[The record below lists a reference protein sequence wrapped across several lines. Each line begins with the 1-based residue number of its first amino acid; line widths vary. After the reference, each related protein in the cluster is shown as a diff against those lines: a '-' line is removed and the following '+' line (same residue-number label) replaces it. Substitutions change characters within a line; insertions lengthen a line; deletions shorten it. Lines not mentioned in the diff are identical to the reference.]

1 VIVAGSFF
9 LADGREWHSS
19 SSTFFWV
26 LDALANH
33 TTDKV
38 LADHLLELI
47 EFNVGFFGVE
57 ELADDQRV
65 ELLSLVGR
73 LLKMVRAIPV
83 DEPYRDSFIAQ
94 VDELATLAA
103 APRP

>member
-1 VIVAGSFF
+1 MAGSIF
-9 LADGREWHSS
+9 L
-19 SSTFFWV
+19 WV

-47 EFNVGFFGVE
+47 EFNVGFVGVE

-65 ELLSLVGR
+65 ELLSVVGR
-73 LLKMVRAIPV
+73 LPKIVRAIPV
-83 DEPYRDSFIAQ
+83 DEPYREAFIAQ